1 MRITAVG
8 KFMAA
13 LAVPILLSMPAAQA
27 KSDQPKSIQEQVRHK
42 LVSLPYLSLFDDL
55 SYRVD
60 GGTVS
65 LFGQVTQPYVKS
77 DAENAVKHIEGVTS
91 VNNQIEVLPLSP
103 MDQQIRMREYRAI
116 FRDPTLSRY
125 SMGAIPSIH
134 IIVKHG
140 DVTLT
145 GVVMNQMDKELAY
158 MRANAVP
165 GVFKVTN
172 NLRVGS

>member
-1 MRITAVG
+1 MRITAVS
-8 KFMAA
+8 KFVAA
-13 LAVPILLSMPAAQA
+13 LAVPILLAVPAAQA
-27 KSDQPKSIQEQVRHK
+27 KSDQPKSIPEQVRHK

-65 LFGQVTQPYVKS
+65 LFGQVTQPYIKS

-125 SMGAIPSIH
+125 SMGVIPSIH

-145 GVVMNQMDKELAY
+145 GVVMNQADKELAY

-172 NLRVGS
+172 NLRIGS